1 MKIEL
6 DVSAEQLKEL
16 DKGLTNLLS
25 TLSEEQQVQLI
36 QGYLNKQFENLYNKS
51 SYYSNTELTDF
62 GKNLIQG
69 LQGQITNSV
78 TDKILEQE
86 NVKKEIDEITQDV
99 LNNLPDIIQQSI
111 THYIVN
117 NLFLNKQNIYD
128 IANTTY
134 WQNRNSERGNY

>member
-36 QGYLNKQFENLYNKS
+36 QGHLNKQFENLYNKS

-69 LQGQITNSV
+69 LQKQITNSV

-86 NVKKEIDEITQDV
+86 NVKKEIDEITRDV

-111 THYIVN
+111 TQYIVN
-117 NLFLNKQNIYD
+117 NLFLNKQHIYD